1 METAML
7 NIKSHPELL
16 LTPAPSLCPRDM
28 TMVPMSGCLTLSP
41 VFVPAAVCFS
51 IFNIQR
57 KSLAV
62 CVLFCLQSLPTPSS
76 LTCMSPCLL
85 STVKRKSWKKV
96 MNFQSEIPLQRQGG
110 LIKIVLVCVPRVLE
124 ILEILG
130 HTGAIIQWWSSWNK
144 QIISYQKLASILSS
158 VCLMRVGHVSLSV

>member
-1 METAML
+1 MSPGHDDGPDVRMFNSE
-7 NIKSHPELL
+7 PCFCPCCCLL
-16 LTPAPSLCPRDM
+16 LDIQYPEEVTCCLCLILSSV
-28 TMVPMSGCLTLSP
+28 TAHALLLNLYVSLSP
-41 VFVPAAVCFS
+41 VHC
-51 IFNIQR
+51 QE
-57 KSLAV
+57 K
-62 CVLFCLQSLPTPSS
+62 
-76 LTCMSPCLL
+76 
-85 STVKRKSWKKV
+85 KWKKGDEY
-96 MNFQSEIPLQRQGG
+96 NFQSEIPLQRQGG